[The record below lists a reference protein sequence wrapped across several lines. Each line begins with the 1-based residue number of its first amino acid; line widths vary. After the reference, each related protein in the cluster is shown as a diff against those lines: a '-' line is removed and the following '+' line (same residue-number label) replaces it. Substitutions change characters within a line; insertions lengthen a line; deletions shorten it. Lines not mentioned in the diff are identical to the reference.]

1 MIGITA
7 GISGSDISLNDG
19 TIVPLGPYGQRRGIV
34 AWSTLNLDINK
45 ELEVAKRHE
54 NSSQNKIGDFVDF
67 NTLATRQS
75 DFVFAPL
82 RTANGS
88 YFCPAHDGM
97 SPTAIFDGL
106 TRCDHFI
113 PIGSETALNPTR
125 ETAQFLLP
133 TCWRC
138 VCAHGFV
145 LTLSHRCLGVA
156 TTPYVYRSGMS
167 DSQLAVGNFGEFDY
181 VNVDEQDHYEG
192 QVLVPVVC
200 CKERPI
206 RGAKRMRGQGNNAP
220 PSKPMQ
226 VRGGLI
232 LG

>member
-106 TRCDHFI
+106 TRCNHFI
-113 PIGSETALNPTR
+113 PIGSETAPNPTR

-138 VCAHGFV
+138 VCAHSS
-145 LTLSHRCLGVA
+145 LSHSRIGASEWRRRRTCTAAACRTRSSPSETLENLTTSTWTSRTITKDKCSCQWCAARSGPYAVPSGCAGRA
-156 TTPYVYRSGMS
+156 TTRLRRNRCKSG
-167 DSQLAVGNFGEFDY
+167 AG
-181 VNVDEQDHYEG
+181 
-192 QVLVPVVC
+192 
-200 CKERPI
+200 
-206 RGAKRMRGQGNNAP
+206 
-220 PSKPMQ
+220 
-226 VRGGLI
+226 
-232 LG
+232 